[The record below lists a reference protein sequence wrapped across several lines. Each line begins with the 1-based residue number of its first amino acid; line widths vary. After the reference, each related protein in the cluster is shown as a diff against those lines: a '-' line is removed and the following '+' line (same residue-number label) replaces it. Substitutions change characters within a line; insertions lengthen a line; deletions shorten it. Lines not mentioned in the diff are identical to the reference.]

1 MTKINTIFSLIVY
14 QKEEK
19 MSKYFLIL
27 FLLAV
32 YIFSGCV
39 QPESTISSLE
49 GNNSPVIESV
59 YVDPV
64 FITVGTTAT
73 ISVTA
78 SDPDGDQLQYSWS
91 TALGDIIG
99 SGAEVRYTAAYC
111 CVGSN
116 IVTVVVTDIK
126 GAKVSED
133 IRIEINP

>member
-1 MTKINTIFSLIVY
+1 MTAKILTSFILIAIIV
-14 QKEEK
+14 
-19 MSKYFLIL
+19 S
-27 FLLAV
+27 
-32 YIFSGCV
+32 SCV

-49 GNNSPVIESV
+49 GNNSPTIENV
-59 YVDPV
+59 YVNPP

-116 IVTVVVTDIK
+116 IVTVVVSDIK

>member
-1 MTKINTIFSLIVY
+1 MNIKFVFSSAL
-14 QKEEK
+14 
-19 MSKYFLIL
+19 LLLL
-27 FLLAV
+27 FA
-32 YIFSGCV
+32 SCV
-39 QPESTISSLE
+39 QPESTLSSLE
-49 GNNSPVIESV
+49 GNNSPVIDEV
-59 YVDPV
+59 YVDPP

-73 ISVTA
+73 ITVTA

-99 SGAEVRYTAAYC
+99 SGAVVRYSAAYC

-116 IVTVVVTDIK
+116 IVTVIVSDVK

>member
-1 MTKINTIFSLIVY
+1 
-14 QKEEK
+14 
-19 MSKYFLIL
+19 MSRQTLKL
-27 FLLAV
+27 FLLAAF
-32 YIFSGCV
+32 IISGCV
-39 QPESTISSLE
+39 QPESTLSSLE
-49 GNNSPVIESV
+49 GNNSPVIDEV
-59 YVDPV
+59 YVDPP

-73 ISVTA
+73 IEVTA

-99 SGAEVRYTAAYC
+99 SGAVVRYSAAYC

-116 IVTVVVTDIK
+116 IVTVVVSDVK